1 MPAPAP
7 VVRSLLWSVASAVV
21 ALVPVVARPADAR
34 ARTYLLGDSVA
45 AWSADVLTK
54 QLGPAGVVLDA
65 VACRG
70 TVYSCVTP
78 GQRGRPPSGLA
89 TIQASRGRLGAS
101 VILELGYNDRPL
113 AGAIDR
119 VMRELRRQGVRR
131 VVWVNLSERRS
142 EYRATNQALSAAR
155 ARWPELRVLD
165 WRAASAGHSSWFI
178 DGVHLTTTGKSAF
191 AGFLAQAL
199 RHGS

>member
-7 VVRSLLWSVASAVV
+7 VVRSLLWSVGLAVLALGPV
-21 ALVPVVARPADAR
+21 AARPADAST
-34 ARTYLLGDSVA
+34 RTYLLGDSVA
-45 AWSADVLTK
+45 AWSADALIK
-54 QLGPAGVVLDA
+54 QLAPVGVVLDA

-70 TVYSCVTP
+70 TVFSCVTP
-78 GQRGRPPSGLA
+78 GQRTRPPSGLA
-89 TIQASRGRLGAS
+89 TIQARRGRLGS
-101 VILELGYNDRPL
+101 TVLLELGYNDRPL
-113 AGAIDR
+113 AGALDR
-119 VMRELRRQGVRR
+119 VMRELRSQGVRR

-165 WRAASAGHSSWFI
+165 WRAVSAGHPSWFI
-178 DGVHLTTTGKSAF
+178 DGVHLTASGKAAF

-199 RHGS
+199 RHVS

>member
-1 MPAPAP
+1 VPAPAP
-7 VVRSLLWSVASAVV
+7 VVRSLLWSVALAVV
-21 ALVPVVARPADAR
+21 ALGPVVARPADAS

-54 QLGPAGVVLDA
+54 QLAPAGIVLDA

-78 GQRGRPPSGLA
+78 GQSHRPPSGLA
-89 TIQASRGRLGAS
+89 AIQARRGRLGS
-101 VILELGYNDRPL
+101 TVVLELGYNDRPL

-119 VMRELRRQGVRR
+119 VMRELRSQGVRR
-131 VVWVNLSERRS
+131 VAWVNLSERRS

-165 WRAASAGHSSWFI
+165 WRAVSAGHASWFI
-178 DGVHLTTTGKSAF
+178 DGVHLTATGKSAF

-199 RHGS
+199 RHVS